1 MLLTFT
7 ASYTIYLC
15 LCLLIIYPS
24 IYYPVCSWLSIAVH
38 FSSILSVFLS
48 LLLSVFR
55 FLSISPLLL
64 SLSFYISLSL
74 LSISLC
80 VCPSI
85 SIHVHFSISFY
96 LPICFFPSLSLP
108 IYSPMSL
115 SLSHHFQ
122 SLCKSIPIIFFILCL
137 HTHEKNNDDKNDNKE

>member
-24 IYYPVCSWLSIAVH
+24 IYYPVCPWLSIAVH

-55 FLSISPLLL
+55 FLSIWPLLL

-80 VCPSI
+80 FCPSI
-85 SIHVHFSISFY
+85 PIHVHFSVSFY

-108 IYSPMSL
+108 IYLFSYVSISITLFPK
-115 SLSHHFQ
+115 
-122 SLCKSIPIIFFILCL
+122 CTSIPIIFFIICL
-137 HTHEKNNDDKNDNKE
+137 HTHEKK

>member
-24 IYYPVCSWLSIAVH
+24 IYYPVCPWLSIAVH

-74 LSISLC
+74 LSIYLC

-96 LPICFFPSLSLP
+96 LPISVFFPSLSLP
-108 IYSPMSL
+108 IYSPMSP
-115 SLSHHFQ
+115 SLSHYFQ
-122 SLCKSIPIIFFILCL
+122 NLCTSIPIIFFIICL
-137 HTHEKNNDDKNDNKE
+137 HTHEKK